1 MTRETLPEAHAPKAS
16 PSALASNNPGAL
28 ASNNPGALASN
39 NPGALA
45 SRFAACAAEGRAA
58 LVGYLT
64 AFDPNRADS
73 LDRLCIACEAGLDVL
88 ELGVPFSDPAADG
101 PTIQAAMVRALAS
114 GATVAATLELAAELH
129 RRVDVPIVLF
139 SYANPLLRFGAQA
152 LVESATQAGIA
163 GLLLVDL
170 PPEHNA
176 PLRAPARA
184 HALDWIG
191 LIAPTTTPQ
200 RRAAVLA
207 NASGF
212 IYAVSLTGVTGAA
225 LDPNDPLL
233 HAGLASLRAGT
244 ELPVVVGFGV
254 RSPDDVQALARSADG
269 VVVGSALVEAGN
281 HGSAALGTLVRELR
295 AATQRRV

>member
-1 MTRETLPEAHAPKAS
+1 MTAVTLPEGHVPKAS
-16 PSALASNNPGAL
+16 QPGAI
-28 ASNNPGALASN
+28 AA
-39 NPGALA
+39 
-45 SRFAACAAEGRAA
+45 RFAACAAEGRAA

-64 AFDPNRADS
+64 AFDPDRAAS
-73 LDRLCIACEAGLDVL
+73 LDRLCVACEAGLDVL

-114 GATVAATLELAAELH
+114 GATVAATLELAAELR

-152 LVESATQAGIA
+152 IAERATQAGVA
-163 GLLLVDL
+163 GLLLVDM
-170 PPEHNA
+170 PPEHSE

-184 HALDWIG
+184 HGLDWIG
-191 LIAPTTTPQ
+191 LVAPTTTPP

-207 NASGF
+207 NSSGF
-212 IYAVSLTGVTGAA
+212 IYAVSLTGVTGTA
-225 LDPNDPLL
+225 LDPNDARL
-233 HAGLASLRAGT
+233 HHGLAELRASS

-254 RSPDDVQALARSADG
+254 RSPDDVHALARSADG

-281 HGSAALGTLVRELR
+281 RGTGALGALVRGLR
-295 AATQRRV
+295 AATLR